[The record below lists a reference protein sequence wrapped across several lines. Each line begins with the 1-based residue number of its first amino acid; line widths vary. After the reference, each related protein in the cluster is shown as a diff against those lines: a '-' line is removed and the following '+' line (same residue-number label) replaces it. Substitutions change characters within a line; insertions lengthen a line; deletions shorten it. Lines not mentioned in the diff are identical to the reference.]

1 MVTQAQTYGYG
12 TLANLLCCLCSLAGA
27 FIIPFAKR
35 HKTAYNVVLSVFMGL
50 AVGALASDA
59 ILHLVPEALGL
70 HHHGP
75 SPISKTNDTHTKSHD
90 FHHHR
95 KRDTHAGDN
104 HHHGNN
110 VDHDHHHQA
119 DAHLDRD
126 HNAVHIEE
134 EHHVEPY
141 QWYCMVLL
149 LGVYIFY
156 LVEMA
161 MVLVQRKVEGEM
173 SPVILTAFNNQP
185 VDAILKEKESEEQ
198 RNARGRKKISPL
210 AVMIVVGDA
219 LHNFTDGLAIAAS
232 FSTSLLEGIAITIAI
247 FCHELPQELGDFAIL
262 INEGLSFKKALIAN
276 LFSSLT
282 AFVGFFIGVPI
293 SSDIAA
299 RPWIFS
305 ITAGMFLYISLVD
318 MLPSLIKNGSTN
330 TRTFIYHNIGILF
343 GALVIILLSIFESRI
358 EILH

>member
-1 MVTQAQTYGYG
+1 MPTEAEVYGYG
-12 TLANLLCCLCSLAGA
+12 TIANLICCVCSLAGA
-27 FIIPFAKR
+27 FTIPFAKKY
-35 HKTAYNVVLSVFMGL
+35 KTAYNVVLSVFMGL

-75 SPISKTNDTHTKSHD
+75 EPKSSSNESHSPSHD

-95 KRDTHAGDN
+95 KRDTHQTADT
-104 HHHGNN
+104 HHHGNHN
-110 VDHDHHHQA
+110 HHHPEEAHFEGDHD
-119 DAHLDRD
+119 
-126 HNAVHIEE
+126 AVHMKR

-141 QWYCMVLL
+141 IWYCMVLL
-149 LGVYIFY
+149 LGAYVFY

-161 MVLVQRKVEGEM
+161 MVHVQRKTQGEQT
-173 SPVILTAFNNQP
+173 PVTLTAFNNQA
-185 VDAILKEKESEEQ
+185 VDAIIKEKEGEEQ
-198 RNARGRKKISPL
+198 RNSRGRKAITPL
-210 AVMIVVGDA
+210 VVMIIIGDA

-262 INEGLSFKKALIAN
+262 ISEGLTFKKALIAN

-282 AFVGFFIGVPI
+282 AFIGFYIGVPI
-293 SSDIAA
+293 SSNMGAK
-299 RPWIFS
+299 PWIFS

-330 TRTFIYHNIGILF
+330 VRTFVYHNIGILI
-343 GALVIILLSIFESRI
+343 GALVIILLAIFESKI
-358 EILH
+358 EIDH

>member
-1 MVTQAQTYGYG
+1 MQF
-12 TLANLLCCLCSLAGA
+12 SKK
-27 FIIPFAKR
+27 KR
-35 HKTAYNVVLSVFMGL
+35 VKSKEM
-50 AVGALASDA
+50 
-59 ILHLVPEALGL
+59 PEG
-70 HHHGP
+70 G
-75 SPISKTNDTHTKSHD
+75 
-90 FHHHR
+90 
-95 KRDTHAGDN
+95 
-104 HHHGNN
+104 
-110 VDHDHHHQA
+110 
-119 DAHLDRD
+119 
-126 HNAVHIEE
+126 
-134 EHHVEPY
+134 
-141 QWYCMVLL
+141 
-149 LGVYIFY
+149 
-156 LVEMA
+156 
-161 MVLVQRKVEGEM
+161 
-173 SPVILTAFNNQP
+173 
-185 VDAILKEKESEEQ
+185 
-198 RNARGRKKISPL
+198 KKISPL